1 MYPGSAKAG
10 SIYNTA
16 AGGKIH
22 RGVLPVR
29 FPIIPPFPAA
39 MLPLISLTLGLALLC
54 GLNLY
59 LVVFLSS
66 LAVPLGWV
74 DPSLQPLLA
83 GLGHPAITVVALL
96 LFLVEFVFDKIPFA
110 DSLSDAVHTVIRPFG
125 AVALSLVLMRGMDLP
140 GPVGAMLLAAL
151 AGVIALATHLTKS
164 GIRLLINASPEPFSN
179 ILASLAEDLAVALLF
194 LLLIHAPVTGLALS
208 LALLAG
214 TWILLPRLLRAVR
227 TTLFLVWKKITAS
240 GNSRL
245 AAGTP
250 LPAALGVEQE
260 MACRRVLETGGDPAP
275 AWAVRC
281 VTGKIQQSPGLRAN
295 LFGTLVAPA
304 DHPGSLI
311 FLFRSGFRWRAV
323 RLSLAGCTVR
333 QESTRLSQN
342 LVIHRAADGCHVGF
356 RFPCAEAAV
365 VDQLVP
371 DLRRRLGLEAPS
383 LLPGVGVASPPPL
396 PPERATEVGT
406 PPPSLQH

>member
-1 MYPGSAKAG
+1 
-10 SIYNTA
+10 
-16 AGGKIH
+16 
-22 RGVLPVR
+22 
-29 FPIIPPFPAA
+29 

-59 LVVFLSS
+59 LVTFLAS
-66 LAVPLGWV
+66 LAVQLGWV
-74 DPSLQPLLA
+74 EASLYPLLA

-96 LFLVEFVFDKIPFA
+96 LFLVEFVFDKIPFV
-110 DSLSDAVHTVIRPFG
+110 DSLSDAVHTVIRPVG
-125 AVALSLVLMRGMDLP
+125 AVALSLVLMRGMALP
-140 GPVGAMLLAAL
+140 GPGTTGLLASL
-151 AGVIALATHLTKS
+151 AGFITLATHLTKS
-164 GIRLLINASPEPFSN
+164 GIRLLINVSPEPFSN
-179 ILASLAEDLAVALLF
+179 ILVSLAEDLVVVLLF
-194 LLLIHAPVTGLALS
+194 LLLIHAPVTGFALS

-214 TWILLPRLLRAVR
+214 TWMLLPRLLRAVR
-227 TTLFLVWKKITAS
+227 TTLFLVWKKITGS
-240 GNSRL
+240 GKSRL

-250 LPAALGVEQE
+250 LPAALGAEQE

-333 QESTRLSQN
+333 QETTRLSQN
-342 LVIHRAADGCHVGF
+342 LVIHRAADGCQVVL

-365 VDQLVP
+365 VEQLVP

-383 LLPGVGVASPPPL
+383 LLIGAHMAAPPI
-396 PPERATEVGT
+396 PPDRATEVWT